1 MNKHRGILI
10 AFFCLLA
17 AVILGLFVFRDNV
30 PKVQNVFSYTDI
42 VIAPGQNVKTLMV
55 AGGDVVVYGNIR
67 ENVFVVDGDLA
78 IKDGASV
85 SGQTIVLGGNIMVAP
100 QADIKHR
107 PVSLLIHGHAF
118 VPIIVSLLL
127 VLAAMSLILLPMIF
141 LLIGHYFKKSPL
153 YLPAK
158 MQLLKIQERWPG
170 LYVVTGFVLSAS
182 MLFAFLTLSWKTFLR
197 ASTELFDDAFI
208 WLVRYYANPAL
219 DQAMLIIT
227 DIGFGT
233 GYIGIVGFTLII
245 LAYKRRWSHI
255 SALAICLAGAG
266 LLSFLLKNTFQRL
279 RPDTFFLVTETS
291 FSFPSGH
298 ALATMCFYGMLAFFI
313 MRETSSWPLRL
324 WVATL
329 TLFLSL
335 AIGISRIY
343 LGVHY
348 PTDVVAGYAVGFMWL
363 TFCISLLLRYEKQ
376 NNSK

>member
-1 MNKHRGILI
+1 M
-10 AFFCLLA
+10 
-17 AVILGLFVFRDNV
+17 
-30 PKVQNVFSYTDI
+30 
-42 VIAPGQNVKTLMV
+42 
-55 AGGDVVVYGNIR
+55 
-67 ENVFVVDGDLA
+67 
-78 IKDGASV
+78 
-85 SGQTIVLGGNIMVAP
+85 
-100 QADIKHR
+100 
-107 PVSLLIHGHAF
+107 
-118 VPIIVSLLL
+118 
-127 VLAAMSLILLPMIF
+127 
-141 LLIGHYFKKSPL
+141 
-153 YLPAK
+153 
-158 MQLLKIQERWPG
+158 
-170 LYVVTGFVLSAS
+170 
-182 MLFAFLTLSWKTFLR
+182 
-197 ASTELFDDAFI
+197 
-208 WLVRYYANPAL
+208 
-219 DQAMLIIT
+219 
-227 DIGFGT
+227 
-233 GYIGIVGFTLII
+233 
-245 LAYKRRWSHI
+245 
-255 SALAICLAGAG
+255 AICLAGAG

>member
-1 MNKHRGILI
+1 MTKHRGILI
-10 AFFCLLA
+10 VFFCFLA
-17 AVILGLFVFRDNV
+17 SVILGLFVFINNV
-30 PKVQNVFSYTDI
+30 PKVQNIFSYTDI

-55 AGGDVVVYGNIR
+55 AGGNVVVYGNIR
-67 ENVFVVDGDLA
+67 ENIFVVDGDLA
-78 IKDGASV
+78 IKEGASV
-85 SGQTIVLGGNIMVAP
+85 SGQAVVLGGSITVAP
-100 QADIKHR
+100 QSDIKHR
-107 PVSLLIHGHAF
+107 PFSLLIRGHSF
-118 VPIIVSLLL
+118 VPIIVALLL
-127 VLAAMSLILLPMIF
+127 LLAAMSLILLPIIF
-141 LLIGHYFKKSPL
+141 WIMGHYFKKSPL

-158 MQLLKIQERWPG
+158 IQLLKVQERWPG
-170 LYVVTGFVLSAS
+170 LYIVTGFVLSVS

-197 ASTELFDDAFI
+197 SSTELFDDAFI
-208 WLVRYYANPAL
+208 WLVRYYANPVL

-233 GYIGIVGFTLII
+233 GYIGIVGFTLIV
-245 LAYKRRWSHI
+245 LAYKRRWSQI

-279 RPDTFFLVTETS
+279 RPDSFFLVTETS

-298 ALATMCFYGMLAFFI
+298 ALAAMCFYGMLAFFI

-324 WVATL
+324 LIATL
-329 TLFLSL
+329 TLILSL

-376 NNSK
+376 NKSK

>member
-10 AFFCLLA
+10 VFFCLLA
-17 AVILGLFVFRDNV
+17 AVILGLFVFRDNI

-55 AGGDVVVYGNIR
+55 AGGDVVVYGSIR
-67 ENVFVVDGDLA
+67 ENIFVVDGDLA
-78 IKDGASV
+78 IKEGASV
-85 SGQTIVLGGNIMVAP
+85 SGQTIVLGGSITVAP
-100 QADIKHR
+100 QTDIKHR
-107 PVSLLIHGHAF
+107 PLSLLIHGHSF
-118 VPIIVSLLL
+118 VPLIVSLLL
-127 VLAAMSLILLPMIF
+127 VLAAMSLILLPIIF
-141 LLIGHYFKKSPL
+141 LLIGHYFKKSSL

-158 MQLLKIQERWPG
+158 IQLLKIQERWPG

-182 MLFAFLTLSWKTFLR
+182 MLLAFLTLSWKTFLR

-233 GYIGIVGFTLII
+233 GYIVIIGFTLII
-245 LAYKRRWSHI
+245 LAYKRRWSQI
-255 SALAICLAGAG
+255 SALAICLAGGG

-279 RPDTFFLVTETS
+279 RPDSFFLVKETS

-298 ALATMCFYGMLAFFI
+298 ALAAMCFYGMLAFFI

-324 WVATL
+324 LIVTL
-329 TLFLSL
+329 TLILSL

-376 NNSK
+376 NKNK

>member
-10 AFFCLLA
+10 VFFCLLA
-17 AVILGLFVFRDNV
+17 AVILGLFVFRDNI

-55 AGGDVVVYGNIR
+55 AGGDVVVYGSIR
-67 ENVFVVDGDLA
+67 ENIFVVDGDLA
-78 IKDGASV
+78 IKEGASV
-85 SGQTIVLGGNIMVAP
+85 SGQTIVLGGSITVAP

-107 PVSLLIHGHAF
+107 PVSLLIHGHSF
-118 VPIIVSLLL
+118 VPLIVSLLL
-127 VLAAMSLILLPMIF
+127 VLAAMSLILLPIIF
-141 LLIGHYFKKSPL
+141 LLIGYYFKKSPL

-158 MQLLKIQERWPG
+158 IQLLKIQERWPG

-182 MLFAFLTLSWKTFLR
+182 MLLAFLTLSWKTFLR

-233 GYIGIVGFTLII
+233 GYIVIIGFTLII
-245 LAYKRRWSHI
+245 LAYKRRWSQI
-255 SALAICLAGAG
+255 SALAICLAGGG

-279 RPDTFFLVTETS
+279 RPDSFFLVKETS

-298 ALATMCFYGMLAFFI
+298 ALAAMCFYGMLAFFI

-324 WVATL
+324 LIVTL
-329 TLFLSL
+329 TLILSL

-376 NNSK
+376 NKNK

>member
-10 AFFCLLA
+10 VFLCLLA
-17 AVILGLFVFRDNV
+17 AVILGLFVFRDNI

-55 AGGDVVVYGNIR
+55 AGGDVVVYSSIR
-67 ENVFVVDGDLA
+67 ENIFVVDGDLA
-78 IKDGASV
+78 LKEGASV
-85 SGQTIVLGGNIMVAP
+85 SGQTIVLGGSITISP

-118 VPIIVSLLL
+118 VPLIVALLL
-127 VLAAMSLILLPMIF
+127 VLAAMSLILLPIIF
-141 LLIGHYFKKSPL
+141 LLIGYYFKKSPL

-158 MQLLKIQERWPG
+158 IQLLKIQERWPG

-197 ASTELFDDAFI
+197 TSTELFDDAFI

-219 DQAMLIIT
+219 DQAMLVIT

-233 GYIGIVGFTLII
+233 GYIVIIGFTLII
-245 LAYKRRWSHI
+245 LAYKRRWSQI
-255 SALAICLAGAG
+255 SALAICLAGGG

-279 RPDTFFLVTETS
+279 RPDSFFLVTETS

-298 ALATMCFYGMLAFFI
+298 ALAAMCFYGMLAFFI
-313 MRETSSWPLRL
+313 MRETPSWPLRL
-324 WVATL
+324 LIVTL
-329 TLFLSL
+329 TLILSL

-376 NNSK
+376 NRNK